1 MGDIK
6 SELSDTVKNTRQ
18 NHPSGIL
25 QVLKANNIDYSKYK
39 LTKSADEILTDLDW
53 RIADLVKQADLTKHQ
68 TQTVGWMMISFRLN
82 IL

>member
-25 QVLKANNIDYSKYK
+25 QVLKANHIDYSKYK

-68 TQTVGWMMISFRLN
+68 TQTVGRMI
-82 IL
+82 